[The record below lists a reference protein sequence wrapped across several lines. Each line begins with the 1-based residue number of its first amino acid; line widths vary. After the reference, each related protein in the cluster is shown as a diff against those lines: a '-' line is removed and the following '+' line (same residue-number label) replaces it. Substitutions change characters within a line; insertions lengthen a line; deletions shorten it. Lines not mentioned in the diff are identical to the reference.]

1 MEYFDLNISPIT
13 LKNKEVNKAID
24 DLIIYLINQSTN
36 QSYFKNLTIDYDKNS
51 KVFTIND
58 NNFAINLLAFIQQF
72 NYQTTEIK
80 TNLASAISILVANQI
95 KISFKSN
102 NGVFYPIIRN
112 KDITSVQIPSI
123 FIAYEK
129 ISSEENTSSFASNKT
144 VITLNHVDYSIVDEL
159 KSNFSFLY
167 SWTKI
172 LQTEYGMA
180 LIGSNKTNNFFLN
193 GKKVVIHNANENDD
207 KHHIPAKMMHFV
219 FSYDCNQNAFNLP
232 IFISKYEPSQDEY
245 ECINKILENL
255 KDADKEAIFSKI
267 INDDQSYEWN
277 NQLIRTTIIEYLT
290 KLKSKTY
297 VIGQKD
303 YQQAAYEAFAKKVN
317 IHIIWISD
325 DEYRILHYEKNIPT
339 LNDFEE
345 KYGQDNIDVD
355 KLKFIDPNDLNND
368 EKEGFKVIKRFL
380 DTFIERMD
388 WMQETYDENLDEG
401 DEDGYMD
408 MNDLKNLKIV
418 EGLPSP
424 CSWYESGKKIG
435 LLERSYLSGPL
446 DELFQEVHDIVLAG
460 MKGITGCEFDIM
472 WNDTMAAEI
481 AYCYDNHDDKKSIKT
496 TKLKAKK

>member
-13 LKNKEVNKAID
+13 LKNEVVDKAIN

-36 QSYFKNLTIDYDKNS
+36 QSYFKNLTIDYGKNS

-58 NNFAINLLAFIQQF
+58 NKFAINLLAFIQQF

-80 TNLASAISILVANQI
+80 TNLTSAISILVANQI
-95 KISFKSN
+95 KISFKSS

-129 ISSEENTSSFASNKT
+129 LSSKENTSSLASNKT
-144 VITLNHVDYSIVDEL
+144 VITLNPVDYSIVDEL

-172 LQTEYGMA
+172 LQTKYGMV
-180 LIGSNKTNNFFLN
+180 LIGSNQTNNFFLN
-193 GKKVVIHNANENDD
+193 GKKVVIHNSNENDD
-207 KHHIPAKMMHFV
+207 KHHMPLNMMHFV

-232 IFISKYEPSQDEY
+232 IFINKYEPSQDEY

-255 KDADKEAIFSKI
+255 NDVDKEAVFSKI

-277 NQLIRTTIIEYLT
+277 NQLIKTTIIEYLT

-297 VIGQKD
+297 VIGQKNS
-303 YQQAAYEAFAKKVN
+303 QQAAYEAFAKKVN

-325 DEYRILHYEKNIPT
+325 DDEYRILHYDKNIPT

-355 KLKFIDPNDLNND
+355 KLKFIDPNDLNKY
-368 EKEGFKVIKRFL
+368 EKATFQVIKRFL
-380 DTFIERMD
+380 DTFIERFID
-388 WMQETYDENLDEG
+388 WMEEMHDGDDEWYE
-401 DEDGYMD
+401 EDHMD
-408 MNDLKNLKIV
+408 LNDLKNLKIV

-424 CSWYESGKKIG
+424 NSWYDNGKRIG
-435 LLERSYLSGPL
+435 LLQRTDLTSLS
-446 DELFQEVHDIVLAG
+446 
-460 MKGITGCEFDIM
+460 
-472 WNDTMAAEI
+472 WW
-481 AYCYDNHDDKKSIKT
+481 
-496 TKLKAKK
+496 